1 MDKTNIIE
9 ELLFCKPIFGDT
21 KAQTLF
27 DITNDFMNCNNI
39 NWENCLG
46 VCTDGAR
53 AMAGHY
59 GGLQA
64 LIRKKAPEMI

>member
-1 MDKTNIIE
+1 M
-9 ELLFCKPIFGDT
+9 
-21 KAQTLF
+21 
-27 DITNDFMNCNNI
+27 ITNDFMNCNNI

-46 VCTDGAR
+46 VCTDGAK

-64 LIRKKAPEMI
+64 LIRQKAPEMIWTHCLINRSYWIRINYIKVWNRTVLQ